1 MAKTIFSIWMIA
13 GVVGLP
19 ISVGWLLYRWQKYQ
33 RTTSD
38 HERVRQR
45 EKVRRALILMF
56 VFGLI
61 LVGFVLY
68 ATYGGGK
75 ELLQQ

>member
-1 MAKTIFSIWMIA
+1 MKTIFSIWMIL
-13 GVVGLP
+13 GVFGLP
-19 ISVGWLLYRWQKYQ
+19 ISVGWLLHRWQKYA
-33 RTTSD
+33 RAKTD
-38 HERVRQR
+38 PERVEQR

-56 VFGLI
+56 VCGLL

-75 ELLQQ
+75 ELLQK